1 MIIQQYKIVFGGTI
15 GSGKSSAIKALSEI
29 DVLSTEALNTDLE
42 SHEKMLTTVGIDYG
56 EITLDD
62 GVKVGLYGTP
72 GQDRF
77 DFIWA
82 VICKG
87 AIGTIVMIDH
97 TAENPLIDLEQYVQA
112 FQPFG
117 NNIVIA
123 VTHIDRKP
131 ERTLSIYRDW
141 LKTRELNYPLFFVDA
156 RQQDDVLLL
165 VETLI
170 ANIEVHYGL
179 VN

>member
-1 MIIQQYKIVFGGTI
+1 MIIQQYKIVFGGTM
-15 GSGKSSAIKALSEI
+15 GAGKSRAIKALSEI

-97 TAENPLIDLEQYVQA
+97 ATENPLIDLDHYVQA

-123 VTHIDRKP
+123 ITHIDRKP

-141 LKTRELNYPLFFVDA
+141 LKARELNYPLFFVDA

>member
-1 MIIQQYKIVFGGTI
+1 MIIQQYKIVFGGTM
-15 GSGKSSAIKALSEI
+15 GAGKSRAIKALSEI

-97 TAENPLIDLEQYVQA
+97 ATENPLIDLEQYVQA

-156 RQQDDVLLL
+156 RQKDDVLLL

>member
-1 MIIQQYKIVFGGTI
+1 MILQQYKIVFGGTM
-15 GSGKSSAIKALSEI
+15 GSGKTTAITTLSEVE
-29 DVLSTEALNTDLE
+29 VLMTEAFNTDTD
-42 SHEKMLTTVGIDYG
+42 SHSKLLTTVGIDYG
-56 EITLDD
+56 EISLGE

-77 DFIWA
+77 DFIWS

-97 TAENPLIDLEQYVQA
+97 AAENPLNDLAQYVQS
-112 FQPFG
+112 FQPFS

-123 VTHIDRKP
+123 ITHIDRKP
-131 ERTLSIYRDW
+131 ERTLAIYREW
-141 LKTRELNYPLFFVDA
+141 LSAQGLNYPLFFVDA
-156 RQQDDVLLL
+156 RQRDDVLLL

-170 ANIEVHYGL
+170 ATIEVHYGL
-179 VN
+179 IN

>member
-1 MIIQQYKIVFGGTI
+1 MILHQYKIVFGGTM
-15 GSGKSSAIKALSEI
+15 GSGKSTAIQTLSEI
-29 DVLSTEALNTDLE
+29 EVLSTEALNTDTE
-42 SHEKMLTTVGIDYG
+42 SHEKLLTTVGIDYG
-56 EITLDD
+56 ELTLED

-97 TAENPLIDLEQYVQA
+97 TAENPLIDLDQYVQA

-170 ANIEVHYGL
+170 ASVEVHYGL

>member
-170 ANIEVHYGL
+170 ANVEVHYGL

>member
-1 MIIQQYKIVFGGTI
+1 MIIQQYKIVFGGTM
-15 GSGKSSAIKALSEI
+15 GAGKSRAIKALSEI

-97 TAENPLIDLEQYVQA
+97 TAENPLIDLDHYVQA

-123 VTHIDRKP
+123 ITHIDRKP
-131 ERTLSIYRDW
+131 ERTLSMYRDW
-141 LKTRELNYPLFFVDA
+141 LATQGVNYPLFFVDA

-170 ANIEVHYGL
+170 ATIEVHYGL
-179 VN
+179 IT

>member
-1 MIIQQYKIVFGGTI
+1 MIIQQYKIVFGGTM
-15 GSGKSSAIKALSEI
+15 GAGKSRAIKALSEI

-72 GQDRF
+72 GQERF
-77 DFIWA
+77 EFIWA

-97 TAENPLIDLEQYVQA
+97 ATENPLIDLDQYVQA

-123 VTHIDRKP
+123 ITHVDRKP

-141 LKTRELNYPLFFVDA
+141 LKARELNYPLFFVDA

-170 ANIEVHYGL
+170 ANVEVHYGL

>member
-1 MIIQQYKIVFGGTI
+1 MIIQQYKIVFGGTM
-15 GSGKSSAIKALSEI
+15 GAGKSSAIKALSEI

-72 GQDRF
+72 GQERF
-77 DFIWA
+77 EFIWA

-97 TAENPLIDLEQYVQA
+97 ATENPLIDLEQYVQA

-170 ANIEVHYGL
+170 ANVEVHYGL

>member
-1 MIIQQYKIVFGGTI
+1 MIIQQYKIVFGGTM

-72 GQDRF
+72 GQERF

-179 VN
+179 IT

>member
-1 MIIQQYKIVFGGTI
+1 MIIQQYKIVFGGTM

-72 GQDRF
+72 GQERF
-77 DFIWA
+77 EFIWA

-87 AIGTIVMIDH
+87 AIGTIIMIDH
-97 TAENPLIDLEQYVQA
+97 ATENPLIDLEQYVQA

-170 ANIEVHYGL
+170 ASVEVHYGL

>member
-1 MIIQQYKIVFGGTI
+1 MIIQQYKIVFGGTM
-15 GSGKSSAIKALSEI
+15 GSGKSTAIKALSEI

-72 GQDRF
+72 GQERF
-77 DFIWA
+77 EFIWA

-97 TAENPLIDLEQYVQA
+97 ATENPLIDLDQYVQA

-123 VTHIDRKP
+123 ITHVDRKP

-141 LKTRELNYPLFFVDA
+141 LKARELNYPLFFVDA

>member
-1 MIIQQYKIVFGGTI
+1 
-15 GSGKSSAIKALSEI
+15 
-29 DVLSTEALNTDLE
+29 
-42 SHEKMLTTVGIDYG
+42 
-56 EITLDD
+56 
-62 GVKVGLYGTP
+62 
-72 GQDRF
+72 
-77 DFIWA
+77 
-82 VICKG
+82 
-87 AIGTIVMIDH
+87 MIDH
-97 TAENPLIDLEQYVQA
+97 ATENPLIDLDHYVQA

-123 VTHIDRKP
+123 ITHIDRKP

-141 LKTRELNYPLFFVDA
+141 LKARELNYPLFFVDA

>member
-1 MIIQQYKIVFGGTI
+1 MILHQYKIVFGGTM
-15 GSGKSSAIKALSEI
+15 GSGKTTAIQTLSEVE
-29 DVLSTEALNTDLE
+29 VLSTEALNTDIE
-42 SHEKMLTTVGIDYG
+42 SHEKLLTTVGIDYG
-56 EITLDD
+56 EICLGDD
-62 GVKVGLYGTP
+62 IKVGLYGTP

-77 DFIWA
+77 NFIWE

-97 TAENPLIDLEQYVQA
+97 AAENPLLDLEQYVHA

-123 VTHIDRKP
+123 ITHIDRKP

-141 LKTRELNYPLFFVDA
+141 LANKGLNYPLFFVDA
-156 RQQDDVLLL
+156 RQREDVLLL

-170 ANIEVHYGL
+170 ATIEVHYGL
-179 VN
+179 IN

>member
-1 MIIQQYKIVFGGTI
+1 MIIQQYKIVFGGTM
-15 GSGKSSAIKALSEI
+15 GSGKSSAIKTLSEI

-77 DFIWA
+77 EFIWA

-141 LKTRELNYPLFFVDA
+141 LKARELNYPLFFVDA

-170 ANIEVHYGL
+170 ANVEVLYGL

>member
-1 MIIQQYKIVFGGTI
+1 MIIQQYKIVFGGTM
-15 GSGKSSAIKALSEI
+15 GAGKSRAIKALSEI

-170 ANIEVHYGL
+170 ANVEVHYGL

>member
-1 MIIQQYKIVFGGTI
+1 MIIQQYKIVFGGTM

-97 TAENPLIDLEQYVQA
+97 ATENPLIDLDHYVQA

-123 VTHIDRKP
+123 ITHIDRKP

-170 ANIEVHYGL
+170 ANVEVHYGL

>member
-1 MIIQQYKIVFGGTI
+1 MIIQQYKIVFGGTM

-72 GQDRF
+72 GQERF
-77 DFIWA
+77 EFIWA

-97 TAENPLIDLEQYVQA
+97 ATENPLIDLDQYVQA

-123 VTHIDRKP
+123 VTHVDRKP

-141 LKTRELNYPLFFVDA
+141 LKARELNYPLFFVDA

-170 ANIEVHYGL
+170 ANVEVHYGL

>member
-1 MIIQQYKIVFGGTI
+1 MIIQQYKIVFGGTM

-62 GVKVGLYGTP
+62 GVKVGLDGTA
-72 GQDRF
+72 GQERF
-77 DFIWA
+77 EFIWA

-97 TAENPLIDLEQYVQA
+97 ATENPLIDLDHYVQA

-117 NNIVIA
+117 NNIGIA
-123 VTHIDRKP
+123 ITHIDRKP

-141 LKTRELNYPLFFVDA
+141 LKARELNYPLFFVDA

>member
-1 MIIQQYKIVFGGTI
+1 MIIQQYKIVFGGTM

-77 DFIWA
+77 EFIWA

-97 TAENPLIDLEQYVQA
+97 ATENPLIDLDHYVQA

-170 ANIEVHYGL
+170 ANVEVHYGL

>member
-1 MIIQQYKIVFGGTI
+1 MIIQQYKIVFGGTM

-72 GQDRF
+72 GQERF
-77 DFIWA
+77 EFIWA

-97 TAENPLIDLEQYVQA
+97 ATENPLIDLDQYVQA

-123 VTHIDRKP
+123 ITHVDRKP

-170 ANIEVHYGL
+170 ANVEVHYGL

>member
-1 MIIQQYKIVFGGTI
+1 MIIQQYKIVFGGTM

-97 TAENPLIDLEQYVQA
+97 TAENPLIDLDHYVQA

-141 LKTRELNYPLFFVDA
+141 LKARELNYPLFFVDA

-170 ANIEVHYGL
+170 ANVEVHYGL

>member
-1 MIIQQYKIVFGGTI
+1 MIIQQYKIVFGGTM
-15 GSGKSSAIKALSEI
+15 GAGKSMAIKALSEI

-97 TAENPLIDLEQYVQA
+97 TAENPLIDLDQYVQA

-123 VTHIDRKP
+123 ITHVDRKP

-170 ANIEVHYGL
+170 ANVEVHYGL

>member
-72 GQDRF
+72 GQERF
-77 DFIWA
+77 EFIWA

-97 TAENPLIDLEQYVQA
+97 ATENPLIDLDHYVQA

-123 VTHIDRKP
+123 ITHIDRKP

-141 LKTRELNYPLFFVDA
+141 LKARELNYPLFFVDA

>member
-1 MIIQQYKIVFGGTI
+1 MIIQHYKIIFGGTM
-15 GSGKSSAIKALSEI
+15 GSGKSTAIKALSEI
-29 DVLSTEALNTDLE
+29 DVLSTEALNTDLQ

-97 TAENPLIDLEQYVQA
+97 ATENPLIDLEQYVQA

-170 ANIEVHYGL
+170 ANLEVHYGL

>member
-1 MIIQQYKIVFGGTI
+1 MIIQQYKIVFGGTM
-15 GSGKSSAIKALSEI
+15 GAGKSSAIKALSEI

-97 TAENPLIDLEQYVQA
+97 ATENPLIDLDHYVQA

-123 VTHIDRKP
+123 ITHIDRKP

-141 LKTRELNYPLFFVDA
+141 LKARELNYPLFFVDA

-170 ANIEVHYGL
+170 ANVEVHYGL

>member
-97 TAENPLIDLEQYVQA
+97 ATENPLIDLDHYVQA

-170 ANIEVHYGL
+170 ANVEVHYGL

>member
-1 MIIQQYKIVFGGTI
+1 MILQQYKIVFGGTM
-15 GSGKSSAIKALSEI
+15 GSGKSTAINALSEI

-72 GQDRF
+72 GQERF
-77 DFIWA
+77 EFIWA

-97 TAENPLIDLEQYVQA
+97 ATENPLIDLDQYVQA

-123 VTHIDRKP
+123 ITHVDRKP

-141 LKTRELNYPLFFVDA
+141 LKARELNYPLFFVDA

>member
-1 MIIQQYKIVFGGTI
+1 MIIQQYKIVFGGTM
-15 GSGKSSAIKALSEI
+15 GAGNSRAIKALSEI

-72 GQDRF
+72 GQERF
-77 DFIWA
+77 EFIWA

-97 TAENPLIDLEQYVQA
+97 TPENPLIDLEQYVQA
-112 FQPFG
+112 FQRFG

-170 ANIEVHYGL
+170 ANVEVHYGL

>member
-97 TAENPLIDLEQYVQA
+97 ATENPLIDLDHYVQA

-123 VTHIDRKP
+123 ITHIDRKP

-141 LKTRELNYPLFFVDA
+141 LKARELNYPLFFVDA

-170 ANIEVHYGL
+170 ANVEVHYGL

>member
-1 MIIQQYKIVFGGTI
+1 MIIQQYKIVFGGTM
-15 GSGKSSAIKALSEI
+15 GAGKSMAIKALSEI

-72 GQDRF
+72 GQERF
-77 DFIWA
+77 EFIWA

-97 TAENPLIDLEQYVQA
+97 ATENPLIDLDHYVQA

-123 VTHIDRKP
+123 ITHVDRKP

-141 LKTRELNYPLFFVDA
+141 LKARELNYPLFFVDA

-170 ANIEVHYGL
+170 ANVEVHYGL

>member
-1 MIIQQYKIVFGGTI
+1 MIIQQYKIVFGWTMWA
-15 GSGKSSAIKALSEI
+15 GKSRAIKALSEI

>member
-1 MIIQQYKIVFGGTI
+1 MIIQQYKIVFGGTM
-15 GSGKSSAIKALSEI
+15 GAGKSRAIKALSEI

-72 GQDRF
+72 GQERF

-123 VTHIDRKP
+123 ITHVDRKP

-141 LKTRELNYPLFFVDA
+141 LKARELNYPLFFVDA

-170 ANIEVHYGL
+170 ANVEVHYGL

>member
-72 GQDRF
+72 GQERF
-77 DFIWA
+77 EFIWA

-170 ANIEVHYGL
+170 ANVEVHYGL

>member
-1 MIIQQYKIVFGGTI
+1 MIIQQYKIVFGGTM
-15 GSGKSSAIKALSEI
+15 GAGKSRAIKALSEI

-123 VTHIDRKP
+123 VTHVDRKP

-141 LKTRELNYPLFFVDA
+141 LKARELNYPLFFVDA

-170 ANIEVHYGL
+170 ANVEVHYGL

>member
-1 MIIQQYKIVFGGTI
+1 MIIQQYKIVFGGTM
-15 GSGKSSAIKALSEI
+15 GSGKSMAIKALSEI

-72 GQDRF
+72 GQERF
-77 DFIWA
+77 EFIWA

-141 LKTRELNYPLFFVDA
+141 LKARELNYPLFFVDA

-170 ANIEVHYGL
+170 ANVEVHYGL